1 MLRFFSQ
8 QPQLLTDSELVQKY
22 KSSEKISYLGVLYE
36 RYMEM
41 VYGVCLKY
49 LKDHGKAEDG
59 VMSIFEEL
67 TTKVKK
73 HDIQTFKSWLHTVT
87 KNYCL
92 MQLRK
97 NNKKSLTIFY
107 DNELVQSADL
117 VHHDD
122 EILPEDKE
130 DFEALKHCIKK
141 LPGKQQ
147 RCIKLFYLD
156 EQSYKDIADTTG
168 LEIGKVRSYI
178 QNGRRNLKNC
188 IQKRKKESSSD
199 KLKQK

>member
-8 QPQLLTDSELVQKY
+8 KPQLLTDSELVQKY
-22 KSSEKISYLGVLYE
+22 KSSDKISYLGVLYE

-97 NNKKSLTIFY
+97 ENKKSLTIFY

-117 VHHDD
+117 VHP
-122 EILPEDKE
+122 EEEVLSEDKE

-178 QNGRRNLKNC
+178 QNGRRNLKKC
-188 IQKRKKESSSD
+188 IKSRKKESSSD
-199 KLKQK
+199 KLTQ

>member
-1 MLRFFSQ
+1 
-8 QPQLLTDSELVQKY
+8 
-22 KSSEKISYLGVLYE
+22 
-36 RYMEM
+36 MEM

-73 HDIQTFKSWLHTVT
+73 HDIKTFKSWLHTVT

-117 VHHDD
+117 VHPVDEPFDD
-122 EILPEDKE
+122 DKE
-130 DFEALKHCIKK
+130 DLEALKHCIKK

-156 EQSYKDIADTTG
+156 EQSYKDIASTTG

-178 QNGRRNLKNC
+178 QNGRRNLKKC
-188 IQKRKKESSSD
+188 IKNRKKKSSSD
-199 KLKQK
+199 KLTQ